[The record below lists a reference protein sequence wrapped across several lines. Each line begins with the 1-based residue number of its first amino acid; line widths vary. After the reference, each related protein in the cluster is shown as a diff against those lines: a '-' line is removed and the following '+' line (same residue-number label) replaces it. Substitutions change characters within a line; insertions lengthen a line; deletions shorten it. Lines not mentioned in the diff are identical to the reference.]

1 MFFLERFMVL
11 ERRYQVIGLFLVML
25 FLVSGGVFTGRLL
38 KGSEEEP
45 VLAELP
51 LTEPLEEEVAVL
63 MVHIKGAVRCPGVYE
78 FPEGARVRDA
88 LAKGEVLPEGNGE
101 ALNQAAFLQDEEEIY
116 VPYRQNP
123 ESGREMEEELPS
135 DPRVSINRGTQEEL
149 EGIPGIGPKL
159 AEAILRQRNKGAFK
173 SLEDLLLVTG
183 IGEKTLEN
191 LMPYIRL

>member
-1 MFFLERFMVL
+1 MERSMVL
-11 ERRYQVIGLFLVML
+11 ERRYQVLGLFLVML

>member
-1 MFFLERFMVL
+1 MERFMVL

-51 LTEPLEEEVAVL
+51 LTEPLEEEVVVL

>member
-1 MFFLERFMVL
+1 MERFMVL
-11 ERRYQVIGLFLVML
+11 ERRYQVLGLFLVML

-51 LTEPLEEEVAVL
+51 LTEPLEVEVAVL

>member
-1 MFFLERFMVL
+1 MERFMVL

>member
-1 MFFLERFMVL
+1 MERFMVL
-11 ERRYQVIGLFLVML
+11 ERRYQVLGLFLVML

>member
-51 LTEPLEEEVAVL
+51 LTEPLEEEVVVL

>member
-1 MFFLERFMVL
+1 MVL

>member
-1 MFFLERFMVL
+1 MERFMVL
-11 ERRYQVIGLFLVML
+11 ERRYQVLGLFLVML

-51 LTEPLEEEVAVL
+51 LTEPLEEEVVVL

>member
-11 ERRYQVIGLFLVML
+11 ERRYQVLGLFLVML

>member
-11 ERRYQVIGLFLVML
+11 ERRYQVLGLFLVML

-51 LTEPLEEEVAVL
+51 LTEPLEEEVVVL